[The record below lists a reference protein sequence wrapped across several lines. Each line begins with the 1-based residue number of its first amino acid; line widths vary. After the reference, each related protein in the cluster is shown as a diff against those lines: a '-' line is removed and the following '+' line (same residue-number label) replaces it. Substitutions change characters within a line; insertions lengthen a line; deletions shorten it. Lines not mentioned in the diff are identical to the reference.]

1 VNDDVHS
8 DERKTMRTRRLAP
21 LALLAVGS
29 LALAA
34 CGSGGSGDGDGGG
47 GEALDSLSIMA
58 PYFSTTPPEDDDPV
72 GAKLSEL
79 AGLDLDM
86 QWVPNA
92 EYGDRTN
99 VVLAGD
105 EIPDVMVIQQKS
117 QGFVQTAEAGGFWDL
132 TDHLASGDYPN
143 LVTENPEVQEASS
156 VNGKVY
162 GVYRARDV
170 VRTSITIRKDWLKNL
185 GLEEPTN
192 TDELMAVSK
201 AFTEDDPDGNGKDDT
216 YGMIVPAW
224 GASIGTGSPYDAI
237 ETWFGAGNVWKDD
250 GGELIPSFTTPEWK
264 QALDYEKQLIENG
277 YVNKDYA
284 TLDGSTGWNEPFLN
298 GKGGIIIDVQSR
310 ASQLSELFKE
320 QDPKTYDQ
328 KVALVGNIAGPNGDF
343 ALPTP
348 GYSGFLAVPK
358 ASVQTEDQ
366 LKQVLTALD
375 KLAAKDAQILEN
387 NGIEGDNFTVDGDFA
402 VFDKSKQDYTDLVS
416 GSWAQIGTNVA
427 GFEAY
432 KPKPETEYDA
442 ELEQERLDLQA
453 KDLEKA
459 VFNPG
464 AALVSET
471 YMSNGVQLDQVIA
484 DARIQYISGQIDE
497 AGLDAAIAQWKSSG
511 GDAVTAEM
519 NELYGQLG

>member
-1 VNDDVHS
+1 MNS
-8 DERKTMRTRRLAP
+8 RRLAP
-21 LALLAVGS
+21 LALLAAGGLLLS
-29 LALAA
+29 A
-34 CGSGGSGDGDGGG
+34 CSSAGGGDGDGGG
-47 GEALDSLSIMA
+47 SGEKLASLSIMA
-58 PYFSTTPPEDDDPV
+58 PYLSATPPEADDPV
-72 GAKLSEL
+72 GEKLSEL
-79 AGLDLDM
+79 AGLDLEM

-105 EIPDVMVIQQKS
+105 DIPDVMVIQQKS

-132 TDHLASGDYPN
+132 TDYLASGDYPN
-143 LVTENPEVQEASS
+143 LVTENEDVQQASS
-156 VNGKVY
+156 VNGKVF

-170 VRTSITIRKDWLKNL
+170 VRTSISIRKDWLKNL

-192 TDELMAVSK
+192 TDELMEVAR

-216 YGMIVPAW
+216 YGMIIPAW
-224 GASIGTGSPYDAI
+224 GATIGTGSPYDAI

-250 GGELIPSFTTPEWK
+250 GGTLVPSFTTPEWK
-264 QALDYEKQLIENG
+264 QALDYEKTLISSG

-284 TLDGSTGWNEPFLN
+284 TMDGTTGWNEPFVN

-310 ASQLSELFKE
+310 AAQLAGLFKD

-375 KLAAKDAQILEN
+375 ALAGKDGQVLEN
-387 NGIEGDNFTVDGDFA
+387 NGIEGDNFTVEDGYA
-402 VFDKSKQDYTDLVS
+402 AFDESKQDYTDVVS
-416 GSWAQIGTNVA
+416 GAWAQIGTNVA
-427 GFEAY
+427 GYVAY
-432 KPKPETEYDA
+432 KPKPETAYDA
-442 ELEQERLDLQA
+442 ELAQERLDLQE

-459 VFNPG
+459 VFNPAG
-464 AALVSET
+464 ALVSKT
-471 YMSNGVQLDQVIA
+471 YSTNGVQLDQVIA

-497 AGLDAAIAQWKSSG
+497 SGLDAAIAQWKSSG
-511 GDAVTAEM
+511 GDQVTSEM

>member
-1 VNDDVHS
+1 
-8 DERKTMRTRRLAP
+8 MRTRRLAP

-29 LALAA
+29 LALTA
-34 CGSGGSGDGDGGG
+34 CGSGGSGDGGDGGG

-58 PYFSTTPPEDDDPV
+58 PYFSTTPPADDDPV

-132 TDHLASGDYPN
+132 TEYLASGDYPN
-143 LVTENPEVQEASS
+143 LVTENPDVQQASS

-192 TDELMAVSK
+192 TDELMALAK

-216 YGMIVPAW
+216 YGMIIPAW

-237 ETWFGAGNVWKDD
+237 ETWFGAGNVWKDE
-250 GGELIPSFTTPEWK
+250 GGKLIPSFTTPEWK
-264 QALDYEKQLIENG
+264 QALDYEKQLIDNG

-284 TLDGSTGWNEPFLN
+284 TMDGSTQWNEPFLN

-310 ASQLSELFKE
+310 ASQLAGLFKDK
-320 QDPKTYDQ
+320 DPKTYDQ
-328 KVALVGNIAGPNGDF
+328 FVALQGNIAGPNGDF

-358 ASVQTEDQ
+358 ASVQTEEQ
-366 LKQVLTALD
+366 LKQVLTALNE
-375 KLAAKDAQILEN
+375 LSSTEGQILEN
-387 NGIEGDNFTVDGDFA
+387 NGIEGDNFTVEDGFVVNDE
-402 VFDKSKQDYTDLVS
+402 SKQDYTDLVS

-427 GFEAY
+427 GYEAY

-442 ELEQERLDLQA
+442 ELEKERADLQA

-471 YMSNGVQLDQVIA
+471 YMTNGVQLDQVIA

>member
-1 VNDDVHS
+1 
-8 DERKTMRTRRLAP
+8 MRTRRLAP
-21 LALLAVGS
+21 VALLAVGS

-34 CGSGGSGDGDGGG
+34 CGSGGSGDDGGDGGG
-47 GEALDSLSIMA
+47 ETLDSLSIMA

-132 TDHLASGDYPN
+132 TDYLASGDYPN
-143 LVTENPEVQEASS
+143 LVTENPDVQQASS

-170 VRTSITIRKDWLKNL
+170 VRTSITIRKDWLENL

-192 TDELMAVSK
+192 TDELMALAK

-216 YGMIVPAW
+216 YGMIIPAW

-237 ETWFGAGNVWKDD
+237 EAWFGAGNVWKDE

-284 TLDGSTGWNEPFLN
+284 TMDGSTQWNEPFLN

-310 ASQLSELFKE
+310 ASQLAGLFKE
-320 QDPKTYDQ
+320 KDPETYDQ
-328 KVALVGNIAGPNGDF
+328 FVALQGNIAGPNGDF

-358 ASVQTEDQ
+358 ASVQTEEQ
-366 LKQVLTALD
+366 LAQVLTALD
-375 KLAAKDAQILEN
+375 TLASTEGQVLQN
-387 NGIEGDNFTVDGDFA
+387 NGIEGDNFTVEDGFA
-402 VFDKSKQDYTDLVS
+402 AYDESKQEYTDLVS

-427 GFEAY
+427 GYEGY
-432 KPKPETEYDA
+432 KPKPETEFDA
-442 ELEQERLDLQA
+442 ELEQERAELQA

-471 YMSNGVQLDQVIA
+471 YMTNGVQLDQIIA

-497 AGLDAAIAQWKSSG
+497 AGVDAAIAQWKSSG

-519 NELYGQLG
+519 NELYSQLG